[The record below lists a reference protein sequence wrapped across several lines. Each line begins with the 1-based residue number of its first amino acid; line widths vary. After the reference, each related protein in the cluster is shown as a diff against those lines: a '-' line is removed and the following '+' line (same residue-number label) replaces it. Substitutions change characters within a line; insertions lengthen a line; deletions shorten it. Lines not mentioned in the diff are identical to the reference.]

1 MAPSGVRGDSSQCT
15 GRQRFRRRYYSRVAG
30 YSGTP
35 LPKKLGI
42 KEESRVAFV
51 DAPPEFQ
58 QALGELPPGVELAV
72 PDDRNVDVIVCFVTE
87 QDQVEARFL
96 ELKPSL
102 AWSGG
107 LWFAW
112 PKKTSGIQTSLVEN
126 TIRDIGLAAGL
137 VDNKVCAID
146 ERWSGLRF
154 VWRVADRPKPAKA
167 ATRR

>member
-1 MAPSGVRGDSSQCT
+1 M
-15 GRQRFRRRYYSRVAG
+15 AG

-42 KEESRVAFV
+42 KEGSRVTFV
-51 DAPPEFQ
+51 DAPPEFSGT
-58 QALGELPPGVELAV
+58 LGLLPPGVQVLPPAAGAL
-72 PDDRNVDVIVCFVTE
+72 DVIVCFVTE
-87 QDQVEARFL
+87 PPQVEARFL
-96 ELKPSL
+96 ELKPLL
-102 AWSGG
+102 AWTGG

-112 PKKTSGIQTSLVEN
+112 PKKTSGIPSSLVEN

-154 VWRVADRPKPAKA
+154 VWRVADRPKSQATVA
-167 ATRR
+167 AQ